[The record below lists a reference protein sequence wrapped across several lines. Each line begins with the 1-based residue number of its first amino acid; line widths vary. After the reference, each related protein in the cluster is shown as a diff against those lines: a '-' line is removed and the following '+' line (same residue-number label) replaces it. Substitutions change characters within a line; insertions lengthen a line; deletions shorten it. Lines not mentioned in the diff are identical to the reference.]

1 MRTWIKSNY
10 STCQLLP
17 LRTTKSFHDEM
28 SLLSRASISWPNVI
42 KSLRIAWWSDGKD
55 FVTDGVIK
63 KAINLRRNLKSE
75 KSVRHFLLST
85 FLFIRQA
92 SLEHSEDFLNEKGW
106 DCEDFNLR
114 VIRKSRDHGLNVP
127 WLIHQVSIDK
137 VNLYR
142 TVGVRLNKYPWKD

>member
-1 MRTWIKSNY
+1 
-10 STCQLLP
+10 
-17 LRTTKSFHDEM
+17 
-28 SLLSRASISWPNVI
+28 
-42 KSLRIAWWSDGKD
+42 
-55 FVTDGVIK
+55 
-63 KAINLRRNLKSE
+63 LKSE